1 MLFRSKSAE
10 AILVS
15 WGMAEFKGARWPGI
29 SQMHHNFGFE
39 LWHGA
44 MHAGCRNC
52 TISIGSKHAVP

>member
-1 MLFRSKSAE
+1 M
-10 AILVS
+10 S

-44 MHAGCRNC
+44 MHAGCQNC
-52 TISIGSKHAVP
+52 IVSIGSRHAVS